1 MSEIVKNNK
10 RTMNSWAVYDMAN
23 SVYSLCIA
31 TAIFPPFYESMTSI
45 RNAAGDVVYDK
56 VFFFGYVLKNS
67 ALYEYALSA
76 AFLII
81 AILSPILS
89 GIADYTGNKKSFMK
103 FFVYMGALSCASL
116 YFFDG
121 TNPELA
127 IFGFMGA
134 TIGFSGSFVFYNSY
148 LPEICTPD
156 RFEKLSAKGYA
167 MGYGG
172 SVFLLIINLIMIKQP
187 EWFGI
192 PNAAMGVR
200 IAFLT
205 VGVWWAGIAQITFA
219 NLPSTTHKRKITS
232 RLLLNGFSELKR
244 VFHDLKV
251 QPKLRGYLTA
261 FFFLSMGLQ
270 TVMFVAA
277 LFGKKELNMPQ
288 DKLVITVLLIQLVAI
303 PGAYLFAWAA
313 NKKGNIPVLGLSTLV
328 WIGVCIGAYFT
339 TEHYQFYIIA
349 VVVGLVMG
357 GVQSLSRATFTR
369 LLKREHDTASYY
381 SFYDVTEKLG
391 IVIGLLIYGLIDHE
405 YSMRESVLALM
416 VFFMIAGV
424 MLYRVRKV
432 R

>member
-31 TAIFPPFYESMTSI
+31 TAIFPPFYENATSL
-45 RNAAGDVVYDK
+45 RNDAGVVLYDK
-56 VFFFGYVLKNS
+56 VYFFGYVLKNS

-81 AILSPILS
+81 AFLSPILS
-89 GIADYTGNKKSFMK
+89 GIADYTGNKRSFMK
-103 FFVYMGALSCASL
+103 FFVYLGSLSCASL

-121 TNPELA
+121 SNAELA
-127 IFGFMGA
+127 ILGFMGA

-172 SVFLLIINLIMIKQP
+172 SVFLLIINLMMIQKP
-187 EWFGI
+187 HWFGI
-192 PNAAMGVR
+192 SDGATAVR

-219 NLPSTTHKRKITS
+219 NLPSTTHKRKITKGI
-232 RLLLNGFSELKR
+232 LFHGFSELKR

-251 QPKLRGYLTA
+251 QPKLRGFLIA

-288 DKLVITVLLIQLVAI
+288 AKLVITVLLIQLVAI
-303 PGAYLFAWAA
+303 PGAYFFAWAA
-313 NKKGNIPVLGLSTLV
+313 NKKGNIPMLGFSTLV
-328 WIGVCIGAYFT
+328 WICICIGAYFI

-349 VVVGLVMG
+349 GTVGWVMG

-369 LLKREHDTASYY
+369 LLNREHDTASYY

-391 IVIGLLIYGLIDHE
+391 IVVGLFIYGLIDHT

>member
-56 VFFFGYVLKNS
+56 VYFFGFVLKNS

-89 GIADYTGNKKSFMK
+89 GIADYTGNKRSFMK
-103 FFVYMGALSCASL
+103 FFVYLGALSCASL

-121 TNPELA
+121 SNPELA

-172 SVFLLIINLIMIKQP
+172 SVFLLIINLMMIQKP

-192 PNAAMGVR
+192 TNSATAVR

-232 RLLLNGFSELKR
+232 HLLLNGFSELKR

-251 QPKLRGYLTA
+251 QPKLRGYLLA

-288 DKLVITVLLIQLVAI
+288 AKLVITVLLIQLVAI
-303 PGAYLFAWAA
+303 PGAYFFAWAA
-313 NKKGNIPVLGLSTLV
+313 NKKGNIPMLGFSTLV
-328 WIGVCIGAYFT
+328 WIGICIGAYFI

-349 VVVGLVMG
+349 AIVGWVMG

-369 LLKREHDTASYY
+369 LLNREHDTASYY
-381 SFYDVTEKLG
+381 SFYDVTEKIG
-391 IVIGLLIYGLIDHE
+391 IVIGLLIYGLIDHH

-416 VFFMIAGV
+416 VFFMIAGLF
-424 MLYRVRKV
+424 LYRVRKV